1 MPPIMLAMILQ
12 SPGQSP
18 GATTALALT
27 EVPDPV
33 PGPGEVLVQ
42 VEACGFCHHDLL
54 VMKGL
59 LRRGVKPALI
69 PGHEISGT
77 VCQVGAGVTTVQQGE
92 RVVSL
97 LVSAC
102 GVCDRCLHG
111 REHRCRR
118 GGGIGHGRDG
128 GFAQYVAVS
137 EFSLVP
143 VPDGVDLA
151 SAALFACPMGVALRG
166 LQQVAQVQPGETV
179 VVTGAGGGLGVHA
192 VQLGAALGCRVLA
205 VTSSPEK
212 SAHLTELGAAEV
224 LDTGP
229 LDFSELVMAL
239 TEDQGA
245 DVVIDTVG
253 SALFPSTWRSLSQ
266 FGRWVVLGEVLGGQ
280 MALDAAELIFR
291 DAQIL
296 GASGVSRAQVR
307 QVSSMVSQGLVKPV
321 VGATLPMAETAAA
334 AELLES
340 REVLGRV
347 LLAPPSST
355 GH

>member
-1 MPPIMLAMILQ
+1 MRLGDRA
-12 SPGQSP
+12 
-18 GATTALALT
+18 
-27 EVPDPV
+27 
-33 PGPGEVLVQ
+33 
-42 VEACGFCHHDLL
+42 
-54 VMKGL
+54 
-59 LRRGVKPALI
+59 
-69 PGHEISGT
+69 
-77 VCQVGAGVTTVQQGE
+77 
-92 RVVSL
+92 VSI

-102 GVCDRCLHG
+102 GACDRCLQG
-111 REHRCRR
+111 REHRCRH
-118 GGGIGHGRDG
+118 GGGVGHGRDG

-143 VPDGVDLA
+143 VPEGVDLA

-166 LQQVAQVQPGETV
+166 LQQAARVQPGETV

-212 SAHLTELGAAEV
+212 SNYLGELGAADV

-253 SALFPSTWRSLSQ
+253 SALFPSTWRSLAQ
-266 FGRWVVLGEVLGGQ
+266 FGRWVVLGEVSGGQ
-280 MALDAAELIFR
+280 IGLDAAELIFR

-296 GASGVSRAQVR
+296 GSSGVSRAQVQ
-307 QVSSMVSQGLVKPV
+307 QVASMVSQGLVKPV
-321 VGATLPMAETAAA
+321 VAATLPMVETAAA
-334 AELLES
+334 AGLLEN
-340 REVLGRV
+340 REILGRV
-347 LLAPPSST
+347 LLVPPSDS
-355 GH
+355 GQ